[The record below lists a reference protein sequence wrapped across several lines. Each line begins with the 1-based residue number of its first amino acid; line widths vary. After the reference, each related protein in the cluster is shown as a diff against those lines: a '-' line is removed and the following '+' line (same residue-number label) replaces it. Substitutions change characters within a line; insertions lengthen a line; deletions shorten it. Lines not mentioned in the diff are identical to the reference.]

1 MSLMKEFKAFAMRGN
16 VVDMAIGIII
26 GGAFGKIVASFVND
40 ILMPPL
46 GLLLGGMD
54 FKELKIVLR
63 EDVLDEAGKVIV
75 NGASINYGIF
85 IQTTVDFIIIAFAIF
100 MMIRGMNRMKKK
112 EEEKPAPAPEPPKPT
127 REEEL
132 LVEIRDLLK
141 KQNSI

>member
-1 MSLMKEFKAFAMRGN
+1 MKEFKAFAMRGN